1 VDDVAAAPL
10 AFLGGLLFAIP
21 QIYLA
26 MQADVL
32 RVPVG
37 PGSVHV
43 DRYGH
48 GGGPIILL
56 HGFGTCTFLW
66 RAVAPALATAG
77 HTAYALDL
85 FGHGESDRP
94 PDADFGIA
102 AQAEYLDAAM
112 TALRLARATIV
123 GVDLGGDVAL
133 RLAATRPD
141 RVAKLV
147 LINVPA
153 FDELPARDI
162 GVMQRSTARFA
173 FKVTRGILGAATLLQ
188 TVLEGSVSKPEHMPT
203 RLLARYL
210 APFAGRDGVNHL
222 LTLGAAIRRADID
235 ELDLSDVHAPTL
247 VIRGD
252 HDDWVD
258 RDVSRRLASEIP
270 KAALQRIPG
279 VARLVPEESPDYL
292 VELLLE
298 FIGGADVAADDK
310 VGASTAN

>member
-1 VDDVAAAPL
+1 
-10 AFLGGLLFAIP
+10 
-21 QIYLA
+21 

-37 PGSVHV
+37 PGAVHV

-56 HGFGTCTFLW
+56 HGFGTCSFLW
-66 RAVAPALATAG
+66 RAVAPVLAEAG

-94 PDADFGIA
+94 LDADFGIA

-141 RVAKLV
+141 RVARLV

-153 FDELPARDI
+153 FDGLPARDI
-162 GVMQRSTARFA
+162 GVLQRSTARFA
-173 FKVTRGILGAATLLQ
+173 FKVTRGVLGAATLLRA
-188 TVLEGSVSKPEHMPT
+188 VLEESVSKPEHMPD
-203 RLLARYL
+203 RLIARYL

-222 LTLGAAIRRADID
+222 LTLGAAIRRSDID
-235 ELDLSDVHAPTL
+235 DLELSEVRAPTL

-258 RDVSRRLASEIP
+258 RDVSARLASGIP
-270 KAALQRIPG
+270 KATLTRIPG
-279 VARLVPEESPDYL
+279 VARLVPEETPDYL
-292 VELLLE
+292 AEVLLE
-298 FIGGADVAADDK
+298 FIGNTTVAADDK
-310 VGASTAN
+310 SGVSTIK

>member
-1 VDDVAAAPL
+1 
-10 AFLGGLLFAIP
+10 
-21 QIYLA
+21 

-37 PGSVHV
+37 PGAVHV
-43 DRYGH
+43 ERYGH
-48 GGGPIILL
+48 GGVPIVLL

-66 RAVAPALATAG
+66 RYVAPILAEAG
-77 HTAYALDL
+77 HTAYAIDL
-85 FGHGESDRP
+85 FGHGESDRT

-141 RVAKLV
+141 RVARLV

-153 FDELPARDI
+153 YDELPARDI

-173 FKVTRGILGAATLLQ
+173 FKVTRGVLGATTLLQ
-188 TVLEGSVSKPEHMPT
+188 PLLEGSVALPEHMPT

-210 APFAGRDGVNHL
+210 APFAGRDGVSHL
-222 LTLGAAIRRADID
+222 LTLGAAIRRSDIED
-235 ELDLSDVHAPTL
+235 LDLSDVRAPTL
-247 VIRGD
+247 IIRGD
-252 HDDWVD
+252 HDEWLS
-258 RDVSRRLASEIP
+258 RDVANRLAADIP
-270 KAALQRIPG
+270 RATLHRIAG
-279 VARLVPEESPDYL
+279 VARLIPEESPDNL
-292 VELLLE
+292 AEQLLE
-298 FIGGADVAADDK
+298 FIGSAGAVADSRSS
-310 VGASTAN
+310 ASTIK